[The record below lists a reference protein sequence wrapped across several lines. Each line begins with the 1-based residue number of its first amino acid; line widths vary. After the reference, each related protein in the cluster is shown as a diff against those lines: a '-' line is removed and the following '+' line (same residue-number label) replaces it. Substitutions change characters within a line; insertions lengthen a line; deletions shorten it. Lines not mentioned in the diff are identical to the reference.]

1 MRTVRGTIDRYRPER
16 VGSDLAG
23 AFARKRRRSG
33 EELVGGG
40 AQRVQVGQVQILD
53 DKGSPLPPGVPGE
66 VDVDTYASL
75 VPLLED
81 FNPADLELVH
91 AVYLGGG
98 NVPGRV
104 RTFVDHMVETLGS
117 SDVFEPAR

>member
-1 MRTVRGTIDRYRPER
+1 
-16 VGSDLAG
+16 
-23 AFARKRRRSG
+23 
-33 EELVGGG
+33 
-40 AQRVQVGQVQILD
+40 
-53 DKGSPLPPGVPGE
+53 
-66 VDVDTYASL
+66 

-81 FNPADLELVH
+81 FNPGDLELVH